1 MQNILILLSHSVKM
15 EVSAV
20 KKLSEPA
27 KMISMTILAGAVS
40 YTLMIITNSA
50 CAVWFCQPKEPLK
63 LYIRH

>member
-1 MQNILILLSHSVKM
+1 M
-15 EVSAV
+15 EVSAL